1 MESQVAPRS
10 IKRDS
15 GKPLQDWKVSATLL
29 MIGEA
34 EKDYHE
40 NLYNVLLRMQQV
52 KLKLNPTK
60 RRFKTERMIFMGLQ
74 LSPEGVSPA
83 PSMSEAISSI
93 PKPSDPHAVQ
103 RYLATLNIFAFRRC
117 HLRVDEIAWQSF
129 LGYFNPQLPVT
140 LLTLQVAALGVGIG
154 ALAVWST
161 SGIVLE
167 HSNRNWTEIG
177 CDWKGMSCYLLVV
190 RGSLLWKIRYHCA
203 NGSSAPRGLQAMHMR
218 LQR

>member
-1 MESQVAPRS
+1 MAGTTTTTATTFIYTILAGEQWLRLPYGVS
-10 IKRDS
+10 S
-15 GKPLQDWKVSATLL
+15 GPEEYQARQREALAGLKGVCNIADDILIYGCGQTK
-29 MIGEA
+29 GEA

-83 PSMSEAISSI
+83 PFMSEAILSI

-117 HLRVDEIAWQSF
+117 HLRVDEI
-129 LGYFNPQLPVT
+129 T
-140 LLTLQVAALGVGIG
+140 
-154 ALAVWST
+154 
-161 SGIVLE
+161 
-167 HSNRNWTEIG
+167 
-177 CDWKGMSCYLLVV
+177 
-190 RGSLLWKIRYHCA
+190 
-203 NGSSAPRGLQAMHMR
+203 
-218 LQR
+218 